1 MKSKIKFNIKKA
13 HGIMFHHF
21 HDDLKHIKGQGSID
35 HIQFENLLIFL
46 KKNFKI
52 LKAENWYKKAINNE
66 LTENEICLTFDD
78 NLLCQYEVALPIL
91 EKYGLTAFWFIYSS
105 PLKGVNEKIE
115 IYRNF
120 RMAEFQNI
128 NQFYDEFDK
137 IIIDYGESK
146 NVESGLE
153 NFNDNYLSDYLI
165 YSYRDKKFRFIRD
178 KILGPEKYYSIM
190 DKMISKSNYDVNEQ
204 SKKIWMRKDQISYLN
219 SKKHFIGLHSHSHP
233 TKINNL
239 NIEDQKREY
248 SINYKILKEIIN
260 DDLLC
265 VSHPSNSYNNSTLK
279 ILKDLNIKI
288 GFRANMKEG
297 FNSIFELPRIDH
309 SILIQKLNI

>member
-115 IYRNF
+115 IYRNSGIKDITASNSSF
-120 RMAEFQNI
+120 KFLL
-128 NQFYDEFDK
+128 FK
-137 IIIDYGESK
+137 LHKGIIILSLTDK
-146 NVESGLE
+146 SGTNL
-153 NFNDNYLSDYLI
+153 LSSGI
-165 YSYRDKKFRFIRD
+165 YPI
-178 KILGPEKYYSIM
+178 P
-190 DKMISKSNYDVNEQ
+190 
-204 SKKIWMRKDQISYLN
+204 
-219 SKKHFIGLHSHSHP
+219 
-233 TKINNL
+233 NL
-239 NIEDQKREY
+239 AM
-248 SINYKILKEIIN
+248 S
-260 DDLLC
+260 
-265 VSHPSNSYNNSTLK
+265 
-279 ILKDLNIKI
+279 
-288 GFRANMKEG
+288 
-297 FNSIFELPRIDH
+297 
-309 SILIQKLNI
+309 